1 MNTWTT
7 TFRSNC
13 KCCCLQV
20 QRKGKSE
27 KIKQRQSKVGFAG
40 TTKHVSRFVV
50 HGGTRQV
57 SFKSSTAS
65 QVQFYVGTAAA
76 YVPLSKTGSYVR
88 SDRDRKRAK

>member
-1 MNTWTT
+1 M
-7 TFRSNC
+7 
-13 KCCCLQV
+13 QV

-27 KIKQRQSKVGFAG
+27 KIKQRQSKVGFAGTAG

-65 QVQFYVGTAAA
+65 QVQLYVGTAAA
-76 YVPLSKTGSYVR
+76 YVPFQKLARTCAQTVIEKGLSKYHLGEWPY
-88 SDRDRKRAK
+88 